1 MEISEDAF
9 EEGHKVLPKL
19 TKQQEQFVRFYLLG
33 YSTTEA
39 GKQAGYSQ
47 ANSSKLVNNAV
58 IQRTLTYFREKEF
71 DRIAVTR
78 ESITKLFFEAHR
90 KSGSSTEE
98 VAALREIAKMHGLY
112 EPQKI
117 QTISVNINSERHIE
131 AATDADLLK
140 LAGLG
145 DTHFNPDSTIDGV
158 FEEVEASNG
167 KEGH

>member
-1 MEISEDAF
+1 MELAEDAF
-9 EEGHKVLPKL
+9 EKEVEVLPRL
-19 TKQQEQFVRFYLLG
+19 TRQQEQFVRFYLLG
-33 YSTTEA
+33 YSSQEA
-39 GKQAGYSQ
+39 ASNAGLDKYRGAQLLKSP
-47 ANSSKLVNNAV
+47 V
-58 IQRTLTYFREKEF
+58 IQRTLTHFRNMEF
-71 DRIAVTR
+71 EAVAVTR

-90 KSGSSTEE
+90 KSGTSTEE

-145 DTHFNPDSTIDGV
+145 DTHFDPGATVDGEFTEVGVAGDS
-158 FEEVEASNG
+158 
-167 KEGH
+167 

>member
-1 MEISEDAF
+1 MEIPEDAF
-9 EEGHKVLPKL
+9 EEGQSVIPKL
-19 TKQQEQFVRFYLLG
+19 TKQQEQFVRYYLLG

-39 GKQAGYSQ
+39 GKAAGYSQ

-71 DRIAVTR
+71 DRIAVSR

-90 KSGSSTEE
+90 KSGTATEE
-98 VAALREIAKMHGLY
+98 VAALREIARMHGLY

-140 LAGLG
+140 LAGFG
-145 DTHFNPDSTIDGV
+145 NTHFNLEATIDGE
-158 FEEVEASNG
+158 FEEVEANNG
-167 KEGH
+167 KKGH

>member
-1 MEISEDAF
+1 MEIAEDAF

-19 TKQQEQFVRFYLLG
+19 TKQQEQFVRYYLLG

-78 ESITKLFFEAHR
+78 ESIT
-90 KSGSSTEE
+90 
-98 VAALREIAKMHGLY
+98 
-112 EPQKI
+112 
-117 QTISVNINSERHIE
+117 
-131 AATDADLLK
+131 
-140 LAGLG
+140 
-145 DTHFNPDSTIDGV
+145 
-158 FEEVEASNG
+158 
-167 KEGH
+167 

>member
-1 MEISEDAF
+1 MELEEDAF
-9 EEGHKVLPKL
+9 EKGHEVLPKL
-19 TKQQEQFVRFYLLG
+19 TKQQEQFVRYYLLG
-33 YSTTEA
+33 YSTIEA
-39 GKQAGYSQ
+39 GKAAGYSK
-47 ANSSKLVNNAV
+47 ANASKLLNHPVV
-58 IQRTLTYFREKEF
+58 QRTLTYFREKEF

-90 KSGSSTEE
+90 KSGNTTEE

-112 EPQKI
+112 EPQRI

-145 DTHFNPDSTIDGV
+145 ETHFDPSSTVDGE
-158 FEEVEASNG
+158 FEEVGAGNDS
-167 KEGH
+167 KGH

>member
-1 MEISEDAF
+1 M
-9 EEGHKVLPKL
+9 
-19 TKQQEQFVRFYLLG
+19 
-33 YSTTEA
+33 
-39 GKQAGYSQ
+39 
-47 ANSSKLVNNAV
+47 